1 MAVTY
6 IDVPGIGRIPI
17 DFANMDLGGVGIP
30 SVAAPPATTAAPPA
44 TTAAT
49 AAAPVGLGAR
59 QSAWEGAAPQYAKPS
74 LTPGLEPLTQGDVLG
89 YQFVTN
95 KGNPAGIGKK
105 EAEGGDPNPSGFIP
119 IIPGAQYRFVDE
131 KGKNKVVYS
140 GIGAEG
146 LAEVY
151 RLAQETSAKKGKKAN
166 WAVEVMEPG
175 AEGWRR
181 MADDDPAKGIGGA
194 LKTAVIGGLGF
205 LAAGPLGAGLALGAR
220 AAGLDDVIMEYGL
233 PIALSLTP
241 LGPIGGAALGS
252 AIGKAYTGGDLK
264 EILTAAGLSAATA
277 GALKVSG
284 LDKTLAGALQDVP
297 GVNDVVKGIGNIA
310 NQAYG
315 NVAGN
320 LVSQGATQAA
330 ANAAAQKVA
339 DEIVVNGVRGIVNAA
354 GAGVGSLASGL
365 GSNILSATS
374 DLANQFAQQATQ
386 QQGLQD
392 QFDQALG
399 DDIVVTGSNTKVGRA
414 ATAMLANLP
423 ANHPDLKDLTPEEM
437 KAAQDIVVEARKGVT
452 PPAVSGI
459 GGAGAGAV
467 LDIGNQ
473 YPETVITAKPDQPIV
488 LPVTPGS
495 GMPAG
500 GNQPTTTEPKK
511 GMGTSDY
518 IRLGL
523 LGLSALGGAGGG
535 GGGGALPGSG
545 GPLDYTP
552 LNRRPT
558 TGIGGAGTEPAFDV
572 FTYGQDLPEAQR
584 GEFQFFQP
592 YNLGTATAAPE
603 TPAAIPQNA
612 IAGFNTYQ
620 DTLASQVAAGSI
632 TPAAAQQAAMDYA
645 AGLGFTAG
653 APALA
658 EGGEVNDD
666 MVKHLVAYSQGSG
679 HQGPG
684 KVSGIGSGQEDLIPA
699 WLSDGE
705 YVWSAQDV
713 ADLGDGSTD
722 EGVRRLDKM
731 RQMVR
736 KNAGR
741 KEVKKIAKP
750 QPGMDKMLKAVGGPV

>member
-1 MAVTY
+1 MAVA
-6 IDVPGIGRIPI
+6 G
-17 DFANMDLGGVGIP
+17 LGGLPQIT
-30 SVAAPPATTAAPPA
+30 TTAAPS
-44 TTAAT
+44 
-49 AAAPVGLGAR
+49 GIGSR
-59 QSAWEGAAPQYAKPS
+59 QSAWQGNKPKYAKPS

-105 EAEGGDPNPSGFIP
+105 EARGGAENPSGFIP

-181 MADDDPAKGIGGA
+181 MADDDPAKGIGKTLGKIVGTA
-194 LKTAVIGGLGF
+194 LPLAVSLIPGLQF
-205 LAAGPLGAGLALGAR
+205 AGPVLSSALAGGA
-220 AAGLDDVIMEYGL
+220 
-233 PIALSLTP
+233 
-241 LGPIGGAALGS
+241 GAALAGRDPLKG
-252 AIGKAYTGGDLK
+252 AVLGG
-264 EILTAAGLSAATA
+264 LTAAGGQLAKPISAAT
-277 GALKVSG
+277 G
-284 LDKTLAGALQDVP
+284 LGTA
-297 GVNDVVKGIGNIA
+297 
-310 NQAYG
+310 
-315 NVAGN
+315 
-320 LVSQGATQAA
+320 
-330 ANAAAQKVA
+330 
-339 DEIVVNGVRGIVNAA
+339 AA
-354 GAGVGSLASGL
+354 GAIGTGLGATAGGLATGQNLKDALVGGITSGGLSYLGGQLMKPGAGSQGTAATGGADGVVSGIGGFDGITVVGSPVTPPSISTGSIL
-365 GSNILSATS
+365 GSSGAS
-374 DLANQFAQQATQ
+374 KADVDAA
-386 QQGLQD
+386 
-392 QFDQALG
+392 FDQEF
-399 DDIVVTGSNTKVGRA
+399 
-414 ATAMLANLP
+414 P
-423 ANHPDLKDLTPEEM
+423 Q
-437 KAAQDIVVEARKGVT
+437 QDIVVEGRIND
-452 PPAVSGI
+452 AVLAI
-459 GGAGAGAV
+459 NAGAGIGELTRLGYSQSEIDQAIARSQEQPE
-467 LDIGNQ
+467 DIVVTAPTTPGNI
-473 YPETVITAKPDQPIV
+473 ITAPIGGIIN
-488 LPVTPGS
+488 LPTTPGS
-495 GMPAG
+495 GMPEG
-500 GNQPTTTEPKK
+500 GNQPTEPKK

-535 GGGGALPGSG
+535 GGGGGTLPGSG
-545 GPLDYTP
+545 GPLGYTP

-592 YNLGTATAAPE
+592 YSLGNATTPAGASTAPTAPAA
-603 TPAAIPQNA
+603 PAAIPQNA

-620 DTLASQVAAGSI
+620 DALASQVAAGSI

-666 MVKHLVAYSQGSG
+666 MVKHLVAYSQGGG

>member
-1 MAVTY
+1 MAVA
-6 IDVPGIGRIPI
+6 G
-17 DFANMDLGGVGIP
+17 LGGLPQIT
-30 SVAAPPATTAAPPA
+30 STAAPA
-44 TTAAT
+44 
-49 AAAPVGLGAR
+49 GIGSR
-59 QSAWEGAAPQYAKPS
+59 QSAWEGSKPKYAKPS

-95 KGNPAGIGKK
+95 KGNPAGVAGKAAK
-105 EAEGGDPNPSGFIP
+105 TKGAMGIENPTGFVP
-119 IIPGAQYRFVDE
+119 IVPGATYRIRNE
-131 KGKNKVVYS
+131 KGKDQIVYS

-146 LAEVY
+146 LSEVY
-151 RLAQETSAKKGKKAN
+151 KIAQQLSAQKGKKAN
-166 WAVEVMEPG
+166 WGVEMQMPG
-175 AEGWRR
+175 EEGWRR
-181 MADDDPAKGIGGA
+181 VADDDPAKGIGKTLGKIVGTA
-194 LKTAVIGGLGF
+194 LPLAVSLIPGLQF
-205 LAAGPLGAGLALGAR
+205 AGPVLSSALAGGA
-220 AAGLDDVIMEYGL
+220 
-233 PIALSLTP
+233 
-241 LGPIGGAALGS
+241 GAALAGRDPLKG
-252 AIGKAYTGGDLK
+252 AVLGG
-264 EILTAAGLSAATA
+264 LTAAGGQLAKPISAAT
-277 GALKVSG
+277 G
-284 LDKTLAGALQDVP
+284 LGTAAASAIGT
-297 GVNDVVKGIGNIA
+297 GIGA
-310 NQAYG
+310 T
-315 NVAGN
+315 AGGLATGQN
-320 LVSQGATQAA
+320 LKNALVGGITSGGLSYLGGELMKPGAGSQGTA
-330 ANAAAQKVA
+330 
-339 DEIVVNGVRGIVNAA
+339 
-354 GAGVGSLASGL
+354 
-365 GSNILSATS
+365 
-374 DLANQFAQQATQ
+374 
-386 QQGLQD
+386 
-392 QFDQALG
+392 
-399 DDIVVTGSNTKVGRA
+399 VTGGA
-414 ATAMLANLP
+414 
-423 ANHPDLKDLTPEEM
+423 D
-437 KAAQDIVVEARKGVT
+437 G
-452 PPAVSGI
+452 AVSGI
-459 GGAGAGAV
+459 GGFDGITVVGRALGPIINAAPLTNLLTPQQISDQVRQEVPEAVGTEDIEVRAQRAANEIMNGAGGLQLNAAGYTDAEIARAYEIADE
-467 LDIGNQ
+467 LA
-473 YPETVITAKPDQPIV
+473 ITAEGQRPVTQPSVPVAGIGGDIPEAIGTEDIIVSKRPDQPIV